1 LPVYDIDWNR
11 DGRTLLSAGGDG
23 TIRLW
28 DSKAVGP
35 FGKLSSVTRRS
46 NKSNSSS
53 KKTNKTIYLSAIL
66 LCSDLQHCFIHDN
79 GISTKLLKRQK
90 MGEMKILAIFQ
101 SIHLSLKVDMAEFQ
115 GNTCHEIYHS
125 DVAAGLWSHKMRN
138 RIRHNQPNHTHWIYK
153 HLQVQYGLSESP
165 T

>member
-66 LCSDLQHCFIHDN
+66 LCSDLQHCFIHNN
-79 GISTKLLKRQK
+79 GISTQLLKRQ
-90 MGEMKILAIFQ
+90 
-101 SIHLSLKVDMAEFQ
+101 
-115 GNTCHEIYHS
+115 
-125 DVAAGLWSHKMRN
+125 
-138 RIRHNQPNHTHWIYK
+138 
-153 HLQVQYGLSESP
+153 
-165 T
+165 